1 MVTEEL
7 LQFIRE
13 QRAAGTDQSTIDQ
26 FLTTEGGWDAVDIA
40 EALRTIDAPPSVPF
54 VSSTPSFAPAASVS
68 ASYQEMPAP
77 TTSTFPATSVFADQ
91 QPAAHRPAQL
101 ELSHSPAPFMVAS
114 SVPLL
119 DHEDEATPKENSM
132 SSGLRDVLSG
142 VPHEQASAQ
151 PQISHD
157 NFSGLFSRD
166 GVVPS
171 GAKEIEE
178 KTIAPMQ
185 SVEAPHTPNVIPSP
199 VPEVIAPLPAPVIP
213 SSQSIKFNL
222 SALRA
227 NTSTPLTSGSQR
239 VTIPVGGAAS
249 LSSRAPATPSGS
261 LSSSALAGSVQGG
274 GGVSTVSSGLV
285 VEAGTKETEKIIS
298 KDEKKIPI
306 TGKRTMASDMSSS
319 STGGNVSLPIS
330 ALPPRTPSPRPAA
343 ILPMPHTFE
352 MGGQQGGLANTPLE
366 KQAQKSAT
374 SMEPLTVSA
383 PPVTALAASPFQ
395 DDVLHAKKM
404 KRILVIAIGAFV
416 AVLLL
421 AGGVFAF
428 MKLRTPDSKLLLSTA
443 FSQFFAVD
451 SFGYAGQVTT
461 DLALSATSAG
471 LVENG
476 TMKFLLKYD
485 GQLANSKE
493 GYGDGAHTVTLAG
506 GWQWAD
512 SLLSTDMRSDIR
524 AVGNA
529 LYFHVLALPDK
540 NDLDPEWFKNNW
552 LKVDIA
558 DLANQLRISGVAP
571 GSEGYG
577 NFGGGGSETAFNTL
591 LGKSLPLVPVGIP
604 SQETLGDVSMTRI
617 AVVADPALMADFVR
631 ALYQKYSHRSLALS
645 EDQLVRFKGAL
656 AKVSGDVWV
665 TTETGVLTKVML
677 AVNFDD
683 DIAGMRVVGPASI
696 EFTLSD
702 FNKEVAVTAPTGAL
716 TLPDL
721 NMQMAEF
728 KELKEVRARDRVG
741 TDRVTLLIAALEEYQ
756 REKGRYP
763 KALTELF
770 GAGKL
775 ATSSVSMSSLSSIL
789 SRSYQQSALSMG
801 ASVASK
807 PVQCLTT
814 GKVCAFYRLGVNL
827 EDATNPALGSDADQ
841 TAAVL
846 GVDTAGCSGWAKL
859 ACCDVVST
867 ILAPAATAIL
877 PR

>member
-13 QRAAGTDQSTIDQ
+13 QRAAGTEQSTIDQ
-26 FLTTEGGWDAVDIA
+26 FLTTEGGWDAADIA
-40 EALRTIDAPPSVPF
+40 EALSTLDAPPSIPF
-54 VSSTPSFAPAASVS
+54 VSSTPSFASAAPVS

-91 QPAAHRPAQL
+91 QPAAQRMGQP
-101 ELSHSPAPFMVAS
+101 ESPHTSTPFMTAS
-114 SVPLL
+114 SASLMDQTKDAEHKRGGTLGGLHDILSGAPREQMSAEPQLT
-119 DHEDEATPKENSM
+119 HENFLGLFTKGATP
-132 SSGLRDVLSG
+132 
-142 VPHEQASAQ
+142 
-151 PQISHD
+151 
-157 NFSGLFSRD
+157 
-166 GVVPS
+166 
-171 GAKEIEE
+171 
-178 KTIAPMQ
+178 
-185 SVEAPHTPNVIPSP
+185 SVEAPQVSSVAATST
-199 VPEVIAPLPAPVIP
+199 PEVVVPLPTPVTP
-213 SSQSIKFNL
+213 SSQPIKFNL

-227 NTSTPLTSGSQR
+227 TASTPLSSGSQR
-239 VTIPVGGAAS
+239 VSIPVGGAAS
-249 LSSRAPATPSGS
+249 LSGRAPATPSGS
-261 LSSSALAGSVQGG
+261 LSSIALAGSVQGG
-274 GGVSTVSSGLV
+274 GGVSAVSSGLAAQV
-285 VEAGTKETEKIIS
+285 GTKETEKIIS

-306 TGKRTMASDMSSS
+306 TGKRTMASDISSS
-319 STGGNVSLPIS
+319 STGGGASLPIS
-330 ALPPRTPSPRPAA
+330 ALPARTPSPRPAA
-343 ILPMPHTFE
+343 VLPISHAFE
-352 MGGQQGGLANTPLE
+352 MGGQQGGLANAPLE
-366 KQAQKSAT
+366 KHEQKSVA

-383 PPVTALAASPFQ
+383 PPVTALAVSPFQ

-404 KRILVIAIGAFV
+404 KRILLIAIGAFV

-443 FSQFFAVD
+443 FSQFFAVH
-451 SFGYAGQVTT
+451 SFSYAGQVAT

-493 GYGDGAHTVTLAG
+493 GYGDGAHTISLAG

-591 LGKSLPLVPVGIP
+591 LGKSLPLLPVGIP
-604 SQETLGDVSMTRI
+604 SQETIGDVSMTRI
-617 AVVADPALMADFVR
+617 AVVADSALMADFVR

-677 AVNFDD
+677 AANFDD

-696 EFTLSD
+696 EFTFAD

-741 TDRVTLLIAALEEYQ
+741 IDRAALLIAALEEYQ
-756 REKGRYP
+756 RDKGRYP
-763 KALTELF
+763 KALTELY

-775 ATSSVSMSSLSSIL
+775 ATSSVSMSSLNTML
-789 SRSYQQSALSMG
+789 YRSYQQSALSTG
-801 ASVASK
+801 AGVASK
-807 PVQCLTT
+807 SAQCLTT
-814 GKVCAFYRLGVNL
+814 GKVCAFYHLGVNL

-841 TAAVL
+841 TTAIL
-846 GVDTAGCSGWAKL
+846 GADSAGCSGETKL
-859 ACCDVVST
+859 ACYDVVGTLST
-867 ILAPAATAIL
+867 PAAHAAPSATTTP